1 MGSPTSTRRRRVSNR
16 NSGTTG
22 DECISPSNSDSL
34 FLLSASSDSETSE
47 SRRSSSRDLSSYANQ
62 LKYRHDRDS
71 SEERDPSSGP
81 GSNGTT
87 GSNSNRGRQNQTSR
101 SSNNKVNNGQQQR
114 HVQAPNDQSTKY
126 ADQSIDNI
134 PEVIVT
140 PPSSSETTTTT
151 TTQTTKKR
159 RKKKK
164 KDFESI
170 SDKRYQFVLCQ

>member
-1 MGSPTSTRRRRVSNR
+1 MGSPTSTRRRRVTR
-16 NSGTTG
+16 PGTG
-22 DECISPSNSDSL
+22 DECISPSESI

-47 SRRSSSRDLSSYANQ
+47 SRRSSSRDLSTYVNQ

-71 SEERDPSSGP
+71 SEERDPSNGP
-81 GSNGTT
+81 NGTNGSNG
-87 GSNSNRGRQNQTSR
+87 SNPDNRGRQNQTSR
-101 SSNNKVNNGQQQR
+101 SNKVNNGR

-140 PPSSSETTTTT
+140 PPPSEN
-151 TTQTTKKR
+151 TQTTKKR